1 MHLFLDCEFNGWNDK
16 GTGELISMALVSSDG
31 KYEFYEVVGC
41 VNPNLFVT
49 QHVIPVLGKEP
60 ILQNEFC
67 RKLVHF
73 LRVVDSQ
80 TPETITIVA
89 DYPSDIEVFT
99 RALLLG
105 PGQCLNIPVLTFL
118 LDLSLTT
125 KNSMILHNALEDARA
140 LSRDYVLKQAAQ
152 IVS

>member
-1 MHLFLDCEFNGWNDK
+1 MSLKMHLFLDCEFNGWNNK
-16 GTGELISMALVSSDG
+16 GTGELISMALVSSDR
-31 KYEFYEVVGC
+31 KYEFYKVVGC

-49 QHVIPVLGKEP
+49 QHLIPVLGKEP
-60 ILQNEFC
+60 ILQNEFG
-67 RKLVHF
+67 RKLVSF
-73 LRVVDSQ
+73 LKEVDNQIS
-80 TPETITIVA
+80 ETITIVA

-99 RALLLG
+99 RGLLLG

-140 LSRDYVLKQAAQ
+140 LSKDYALKYP
-152 IVS
+152 